1 MTVGEVERMKLKAD
15 LVNLSACE
23 TGLGKVYAGEG
34 SWTYQCFYDRRCKW
48 VVFLYGQLRMSP
60 SIFMDQFYGH
70 VSEGKTF
77 SHSLSQVKRDFISGK
92 FGDEYMAPYYWAPFV
107 YYGL

>member
-1 MTVGEVERMKLKAD
+1 MVGLT
-15 LVNLSACE
+15 SAFM
-23 TGLGKVYAGEG
+23 VAGANGVCVSLWAVDDE
-34 SWTYQCFYDRRCKW
+34 ST
-48 VVFLYGQLRMSP
+48 
-60 SIFMDQFYGH
+60 SIFMDQFYKY

-77 SHSLSQVKRDFISGK
+77 SHSLSQVKRDFIAGK